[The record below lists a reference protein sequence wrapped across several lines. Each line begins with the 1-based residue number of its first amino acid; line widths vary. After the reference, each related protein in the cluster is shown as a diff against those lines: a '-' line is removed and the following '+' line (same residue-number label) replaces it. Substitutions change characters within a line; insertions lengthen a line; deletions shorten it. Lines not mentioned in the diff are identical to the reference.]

1 MRNAKFLA
9 GLATIFV
16 FIGIY
21 CFKALLQ
28 KNENK
33 VETHQPVMAP
43 LKSANKIMLIV
54 FGTLSILLG
63 VFLFIQCV
71 KLI

>member
-28 KNENK
+28 KNVNK
-33 VETHQPVMAP
+33 VETLQPVMAP
-43 LKSANKIMLIV
+43 LKSVNKIMLIL